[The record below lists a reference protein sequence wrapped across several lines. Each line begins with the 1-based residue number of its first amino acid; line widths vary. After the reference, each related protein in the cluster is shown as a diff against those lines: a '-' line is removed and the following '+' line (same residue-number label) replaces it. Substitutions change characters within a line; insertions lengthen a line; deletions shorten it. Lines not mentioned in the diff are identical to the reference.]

1 MTERREKETL
11 RTRQC
16 ALCGALWPD
25 ERTCQD
31 LHDAFLSF
39 ENLNGVS
46 HRIHF
51 LMVTCFLIQHE
62 RYSDEALKWAQ
73 TMLQIH
79 LDEQITDQQLL
90 YQLTK
95 GMKSNERRTWKYTRS
110 EDAPPLPKII
120 WRVTVADVAQNMGD
134 VESYSKQV
142 RQWAHCTL
150 EQMSI
155 YFN

>member
-11 RTRQC
+11 PTRQC

-31 LHDAFLSF
+31 LHDTFLSF

-79 LDEQITDQQLL
+79 LDEQITDEQLL

-95 GMKSNERRTWKYTRS
+95 GMKSNERRTWRYTRS
-110 EDAPPLPKII
+110 ADALPLPKIT
-120 WRVTVADVAQNMGD
+120 WHVTVAYVAQNMGD
-134 VESYSKQV
+134 VESYGEQV
-142 RQWAHCTL
+142 RRWARCSL
-150 EQMSI
+150 EQMSV